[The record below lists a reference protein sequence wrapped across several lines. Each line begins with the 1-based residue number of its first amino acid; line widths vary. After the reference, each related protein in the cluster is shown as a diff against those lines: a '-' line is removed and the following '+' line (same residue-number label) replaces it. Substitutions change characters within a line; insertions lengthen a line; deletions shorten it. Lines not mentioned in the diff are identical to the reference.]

1 MSDFEDLDN
10 LDAVVERIKVDALS
24 LDSLGYWY
32 FSEENNAY
40 VFYIEDKTLANTFL
54 KKSEGFFEKAMIP
67 TIQKNIEKGHE
78 QSYLWL
84 KIFTAISNK
93 GYEIALDAG

>member
-1 MSDFEDLDN
+1 MSDFEDLEN
-10 LDAVVERIKVDALS
+10 LDAVVERIKKDVLS

-40 VFYIEDKTLANTFL
+40 IFYIEDKKLANTFL
-54 KKSEGFFEKAMIP
+54 KKSEGFFEKTMIP

-78 QSYLWL
+78 QSYFWL
-84 KIFTAISNK
+84 KIFTAISRK

>member
-1 MSDFEDLDN
+1 MSDFENPDN
-10 LDAVVERIKVDALS
+10 LDAVVERIKEDALS

-32 FSEENNAY
+32 FSEVNNAY

-67 TIQKNIEKGHE
+67 AIQKNIEKGHE

-84 KIFTAISNK
+84 KIFTTISNK